1 MARTVAV
8 VLALATKKK
17 AVEPLVLTDRRKA
30 VESSGQ
36 KLVDITLVAHIE
48 NELVLGRIENPVQ
61 GNRELDHPEVGP

>member
-36 KLVDITLVAHIE
+36 KLVDITLVADIE

-61 GNRELDHPEVGP
+61 GNREFDHTEVGP